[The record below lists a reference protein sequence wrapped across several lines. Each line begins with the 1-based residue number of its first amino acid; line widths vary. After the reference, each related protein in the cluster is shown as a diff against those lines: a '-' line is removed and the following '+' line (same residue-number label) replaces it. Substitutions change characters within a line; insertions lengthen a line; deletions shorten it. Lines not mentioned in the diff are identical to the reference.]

1 MKKIYILVLF
11 LCSTHFLKGQDWL
24 GLHSSNY
31 AGVQGI
37 SFQPASIADSRYK
50 FQMNLIGVSVTFAN
64 NYYSVPNGDIK
75 SCDINSDRFIKSSKS
90 NDKGGFLTSD
100 VYAPFSFM
108 LTLSPKHA
116 LAITLRERNIIN
128 FDGINAETAE
138 LLDKMDDEGEF
149 VIDPQES
156 IHIQNMYVQ
165 SHAWSELGLTYARV
179 IFDHGTTFL
188 KGGGTV
194 KLLDGIA
201 SGYAYVS
208 ELNFT
213 GLSNDNV
220 NVGNIDVESGF
231 SDNISSD
238 DDFKY
243 KPFQNLGLGLGK
255 VGVVY
260 EYRPAIE
267 KYRYRMD
274 GRDSLM
280 RRDKNKY
287 KYRVGFSIL
296 DIGGIKYNKSNDSGN
311 ISGSTTDLDVNN
323 LDGDADEIFEDL
335 FNYERGGTYRIS
347 LPTRLVG
354 DFDYN
359 VAGGFF
365 LNFTTQ
371 LGLKGGS
378 GDKEKTRYA
387 TTLSLTP
394 RVENKTF
401 GLALPISYDKFS
413 KLNSGV
419 SLRLGNFILGSRDVL
434 SNFVFGKDAR
444 SIDVQFAVRFG
455 LPFHK
460 KRDKDNDGVSNRKDV
475 CKKVPGVWEFKGCPD
490 TDGDGVQDSEDEC
503 IDIAGIAA
511 LKGCPDTDGDGIR
524 DQDDACPT
532 IAGLSAFNGCPD
544 TDADGIQ
551 DSEDQCPEVAGLVAF
566 KGCPDTDEDGI
577 IDSEG
582 RMSHAC
588 RLPCQRRLP

>member
-1 MKKIYILVLF
+1 M
-11 LCSTHFLKGQDWL
+11 
-24 GLHSSNY
+24 HSSNY
-31 AGVQGI
+31 AGVQGV

-50 FQMNLIGVSVTFAN
+50 FQMNLIAISATFGN
-64 NYYSVPNGDIK
+64 NYYSIPHADLKNFDL
-75 SCDINSDRFIKSSKS
+75 DSDEFIKNSKS

-156 IHIQNMYVQ
+156 IQIQNMYVQ

-243 KPFQNLGLGLGK
+243 KPFQNLGLGLNL
-255 VGVVY
+255 GVVY

-287 KYRVGFSIL
+287 KYRVGFSVL

-323 LDGDADEIFEDL
+323 LDGDVDEVFEDL
-335 FNYERGGTYRIS
+335 FNYERGGTYRMS

-455 LPFHK
+455 SPFDK

-566 KGCPDTDEDGI
+566 KGCPDTDGDGI
-577 IDSEG
+577 MDSD
-582 RMSHAC
+582 ANVP
-588 RLPCQRRLP
+588 RLPAPLPKEVALIVIMTGCTIMRTNVPN